1 MADREWSTL
10 DVEDIAALT
19 AVYGGNPARWP
30 ADRRAA
36 AVRALATDGAAH
48 ELVVNEA
55 RLDALLSMVAEPEI
69 SAARVDSVVAGALAR
84 LDESRLGA
92 VTAPAA
98 KAAPRKL
105 DTFLPSPFDV
115 VRTALSWLS
124 VRAPQAGWLA
134 GATVAGIL
142 VGVMTMPSATLPITE
157 TTKAQAGATV
167 ETAQADVTDMP
178 SLLFTSYT
186 VETHAQ

>member
-1 MADREWSTL
+1 MADREWSTF

-36 AVRALATDGAAH
+36 AVRALATDGEAH

-84 LDESRLGA
+84 LDA
-92 VTAPAA
+92 VTAPAVAA
-98 KAAPRKL
+98 KAAPRTL
-105 DTFLPSPFDV
+105 ETFLPSPFDV

-134 GATVAGIL
+134 GATMAGIL
-142 VGVMTMPSATLPITE
+142 VGVMTMPSATLSTTE
-157 TTKAQAGATV
+157 TTAQIGTTV

-186 VETHAQ
+186 VETHAR

>member
-1 MADREWSTL
+1 MADREWSTF
-10 DVEDIAALT
+10 DVEDIEALT

-36 AVRALATDGAAH
+36 AVRALAHDGAAH

-69 SAARVDSVVAGALAR
+69 TAARVDSVVAGALAR
-84 LDESRLGA
+84 LDA
-92 VTAPAA
+92 MAAPASAPA
-98 KAAPRKL
+98 KAAHAGKL
-105 DTFLPSPFDV
+105 ETFLPSPFDV
-115 VRTALSWLS
+115 VRAALSWLS

-134 GATVAGIL
+134 GATAAGIM
-142 VGVMTMPSATLPITE
+142 VGVMTLPSASL
-157 TTKAQAGATV
+157 TTADTGAQTVAAV

-186 VETHAQ
+186 VETRAR

>member
-1 MADREWSTL
+1 MADREWSTV

-36 AVRALATDGAAH
+36 AVRALAMDGAAH

-69 SAARVDSVVAGALAR
+69 SAARVDGVVAGALAR
-84 LDESRLGA
+84 LDA
-92 VTAPAA
+92 MAAPAAAA

-115 VRTALSWLS
+115 VRTALSWLG

-134 GATVAGIL
+134 GATMAGIL
-142 VGVMTMPSATLPITE
+142 VGVMTLPSATEAIAQGAQG
-157 TTKAQAGATV
+157 AQAGATV
-167 ETAQADVTDMP
+167 ETAQADVTDTP

-186 VETHAQ
+186 VETHAR

>member
-1 MADREWSTL
+1 MADREWSTV

-36 AVRALATDGAAH
+36 AVRALAADGEAH

-55 RLDALLSMVAEPEI
+55 RLDALLSLVAEPEI
-69 SAARVDSVVAGALAR
+69 SATRVDSVVAGALAR
-84 LDESRLGA
+84 LDA
-92 VTAPAA
+92 MAAPAAA
-98 KAAPRKL
+98 KAASRRL

-115 VRTALSWLS
+115 VRAALSWLS

-134 GATVAGIL
+134 GATAAGIM
-142 VGVMTMPSATLPITE
+142 VGVMTMPAATLPMSE
-157 TTKAQAGATV
+157 TVAQTAGTV

-186 VETHAQ
+186 VETHAR

>member
-36 AVRALATDGAAH
+36 AVRALAQDGAAH
-48 ELVVNEA
+48 ELVVSEA
-55 RLDALLSMVAEPEI
+55 KLDALLSMVAEPEI
-69 SAARVDSVVAGALAR
+69 TAARVDDVVAGALAR
-84 LDESRLGA
+84 LEA
-92 VTAPAA
+92 AQAPAA
-98 KAAPRKL
+98 TVVRGRRL
-105 DTFLPSPFDV
+105 ETFLPSPFDV
-115 VRTALSWLS
+115 VRTALSWLG

-134 GATVAGIL
+134 GATAAGIM
-142 VGVMTMPSATLPITE
+142 VGVMTLPSATLTAADGG
-157 TTKAQAGATV
+157 AQTGATV

-186 VETHAQ
+186 VETRAQ

>member
-1 MADREWSTL
+1 MADREWSTV

-36 AVRALATDGAAH
+36 AVRALAMDGAAH

-69 SAARVDSVVAGALAR
+69 SGARVDSVVAGALAR
-84 LDESRLGA
+84 LDA
-92 VTAPAA
+92 VTAPAAA

-105 DTFLPSPFDV
+105 DTFLPSPFDL

-134 GATVAGIL
+134 GATAAGIL
-142 VGVMTMPSATLPITE
+142 VGVMTMPSATLPATE
-157 TTKAQAGATV
+157 TTTAQAGATV

>member
-1 MADREWSTL
+1 MADREWSTV
-10 DVEDIAALT
+10 DVEDVAALT

-36 AVRALATDGAAH
+36 AVRALAMDGAAH

-84 LDESRLGA
+84 LDA

-105 DTFLPSPFDV
+105 DTFLPSPFDL

-134 GATVAGIL
+134 GATAAGIL
-142 VGVMTMPSATLPITE
+142 VGVMTMPSATLPATE
-157 TTKAQAGATV
+157 TATAQAGATV

-186 VETHAQ
+186 VETHAR

>member
-1 MADREWSTL
+1 MADREWSTV

-36 AVRALATDGAAH
+36 AVRALAMDGAAH

-69 SAARVDSVVAGALAR
+69 SAARVDGVVAGALAR
-84 LDESRLGA
+84 LDA

-98 KAAPRKL
+98 KAAPGKL
-105 DTFLPSPFDV
+105 DTFLPSPFDLM
-115 VRTALSWLS
+115 RTALSWLS

-134 GATVAGIL
+134 GATAAGIL
-142 VGVMTMPSATLPITE
+142 VGVMTMPSATLPATE
-157 TTKAQAGATV
+157 TTTAQAGATV